1 SLHDALPIYP
11 HALREC
17 SLRTLRRNVGAG
29 IATREDLSGVHGH
42 LGIEGLAPATLRVEV
57 LRTED
62 PEHEMVLLEADA
74 VLAGERAAG
83 VDRDLE
89 DLGARLHHPV
99 DWLGPRVE
107 QQHRVQV
114 PVADVE
120 PVR

>member
-1 SLHDALPIYP
+1 ARQAGALHP

-29 IATREDLSGVHGH
+29 IATREDLSGVHGY
-42 LGIEGLAPATLRVEV
+42 LGIERLAPATLRVEV

-62 PEHEMVLLEADA
+62 PEHEMVLLEADP

-89 DLGARLHHPV
+89 DLGSRPPHLVDRLAPP
-99 DWLGPRVE
+99 LE
-107 QQHRVQV
+107 QQHCMHI
-114 PVADVE
+114 PVTTIK
-120 PVR
+120 